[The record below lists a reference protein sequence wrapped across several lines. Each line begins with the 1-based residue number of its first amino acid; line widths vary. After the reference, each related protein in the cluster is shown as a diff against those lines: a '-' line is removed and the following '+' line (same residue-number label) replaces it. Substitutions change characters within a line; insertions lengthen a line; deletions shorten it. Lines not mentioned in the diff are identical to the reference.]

1 MVQSMPTLSTNPK
14 DLKQA
19 VSVSCTCS
27 CVFYNGFLF
36 MQYILALED
45 IHSHCNNF
53 LLRCMRLLLCCT
65 CGLTTVGFFH
75 GASCLHSD
83 VTSS

>member
-19 VSVSCTCS
+19 VSVSCICS

-36 MQYILALED
+36 MQYILAQED
-45 IHSHCNNF
+45 IHSA
-53 LLRCMRLLLCCT
+53 L
-65 CGLTTVGFFH
+65 
-75 GASCLHSD
+75 
-83 VTSS
+83 